1 MRNLRWEGSSFTL
14 RRIMKYKIQN
24 TRMLSPTELL
34 TILCKSAKLYS
45 EYADTTLLFIFREKK
60 SDVYDYYEVRY
71 GKNNFMHLAGI
82 KSKTLSIVDFYT
94 ACEKQIIKK
103 EDCNPRRNA
112 NTMYAKIAVM
122 EQMLDLRNSKC
133 YKIGTK
139 DLITI

>member
-1 MRNLRWEGSSFTL
+1 MN
-14 RRIMKYKIQN
+14 
-24 TRMLSPTELL
+24 SPEFFIHSGFCFIEMSKCGTNQ
-34 TILCKSAKLYS
+34 KLYS

-71 GKNNFMHLAGI
+71 GKNNFMHLTGI

>member
-71 GKNNFMHLAGI
+71 GKNN
-82 KSKTLSIVDFYT
+82 LS
-94 ACEKQIIKK
+94 ASGE
-103 EDCNPRRNA
+103 
-112 NTMYAKIAVM
+112 M
-122 EQMLDLRNSKC
+122 EE
-133 YKIGTK
+133 
-139 DLITI
+139 

>member
-1 MRNLRWEGSSFTL
+1 M
-14 RRIMKYKIQN
+14 
-24 TRMLSPTELL
+24 
-34 TILCKSAKLYS
+34 
-45 EYADTTLLFIFREKK
+45 
-60 SDVYDYYEVRY
+60 
-71 GKNNFMHLAGI
+71 
-82 KSKTLSIVDFYT
+82 SIVDFYT
-94 ACEKQIIKK
+94 SCEKQIIKK